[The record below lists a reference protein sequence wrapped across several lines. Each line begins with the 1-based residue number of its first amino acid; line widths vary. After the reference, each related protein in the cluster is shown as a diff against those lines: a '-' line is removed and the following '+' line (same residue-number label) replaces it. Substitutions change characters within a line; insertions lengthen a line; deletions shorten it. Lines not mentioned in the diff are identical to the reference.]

1 MCPRTEYEM
10 SEKDL
15 KEILSACKP
24 TPVIFGNGGMNLGG
38 SQQENANSA
47 WAKLGKKMGFDYMT
61 VRPIQ
66 GKNNRFFTA
75 IPSETE
81 SQKEERE
88 TKEKE
93 EKRLKRIAEIKQEI
107 ATKEQEIKELE
118 RK

>member
-1 MCPRTEYEM
+1 MYPRTEYEM

-15 KEILSACKP
+15 KKILSACKP

-38 SQQENANSA
+38 SQQENANMA
-47 WAKLGKKMGFDYMT
+47 WAELGKKMGFDYMT

-88 TKEKE
+88 AKEKE
-93 EKRLKRIAEIKQEI
+93 EKRLQRIDEIKKEI
-107 ATKEQEIKELE
+107 ATREQELKGLE
-118 RK
+118 K